1 MLLSKNTLQRNETA
15 MLLNT
20 RDWSKA
26 GALAAIGLICGIA
39 LRTPKQGDA
48 AESAPPSHSSITDL
62 SDAFGTVA
70 QQVKPAVV
78 FVQSQYVERV
88 STQRGP
94 LRLRVRVAQGSGF
107 LASSDGYIITNNHLV
122 AGADRVTVRL
132 YDKREFTAQVVGT
145 DPSTDVA
152 LIKIDSRDLPTA
164 QFGNS
169 DSTRVGEWA
178 LAIGNPLG
186 EAFTFTV
193 TAGIISAKGRV
204 LAGLEETPNAIQDF
218 IQTDAATNPGNSGGP
233 LVNIRG
239 QVIGINSA
247 IASGTGFYIGYGFAI
262 PINLVR
268 AVMGQLVRTG
278 RVERAVMG
286 LSVRDATEQ
295 DVGVVG
301 LKQITGVVVNG
312 YTSDDS
318 PAKQAGIRPGDVI
331 VSLRGEPVVSTPQ
344 LQERVGFKKSG
355 EAVEVTLVRPG
366 GEKKT
371 VLVRLARAPS
381 DAGRGGGNPSVTPN
395 GDASG
400 NSAAP
405 VGAGPIYDGGTLDPV
420 IVEARRD
427 PTAPKRDSA
436 SARLA
441 RRPGRI

>member
-1 MLLSKNTLQRNETA
+1 MA

-20 RDWSKA
+20 QDWLKA
-26 GALAAIGLICGIA
+26 GAWATIA
-39 LRTPKQGDA
+39 LTSGLA
-48 AESAPPSHSSITDL
+48 LHMPPPPQSSIADL
-62 SDAFGTVA
+62 SDAFASVA
-70 QQVKPAVV
+70 QHVKPAVV
-78 FVQSQYVERV
+78 LVQSQRVERV
-88 STQRGP
+88 NTQRGSIR
-94 LRLRVRVAQGSGF
+94 LRLRVEQGSGF
-107 LASSDGYIITNNHLV
+107 LASSDGYILTNNHVV
-122 AGADRVTVRL
+122 AGTDRVTVSL
-132 YDKREFTAQVVGT
+132 YDKRQFTAQVVGT
-145 DPSTDVA
+145 DPNTDVA
-152 LIKIDSRDLPTA
+152 VIKIEARNLPTVR
-164 QFGNS
+164 FGNS

-186 EAFTFTV
+186 EAFTFSV

-204 LAGLEETPNAIQDF
+204 LAGLAQTPTAIQDF

-233 LVNIRG
+233 LVNTRG

-268 AVMGQLVRTG
+268 AVMEQLVQTG
-278 RVERAVMG
+278 RVERAVVG

-295 DVGVVG
+295 DAGVVG

-331 VSLRGEPVVSTPQ
+331 VSLGGEPVESTPQ
-344 LQERVGFKKSG
+344 LQERVGFQKPG
-355 EAVEVTLVRPG
+355 ETVAVTLVRQG

-371 VLVRLARAPS
+371 VALRLARAPS
-381 DAGRGGGNPSVTPN
+381 DAGSGGGNASVKPN
-395 GDASG
+395 GDPPG
-400 NSAAP
+400 NGAAP
-405 VGAGPIYDGGTLDPV
+405 VGPGPIYDGGTLDPV

-427 PTAPKRDSA
+427 PTPAKRDSA